1 MPDDVMCCA
10 ACIMRGARMTLRF
23 GDVGMYGDGD
33 WYRVDAWLAGQRL
46 MCGLLLG
53 MHDFCF
59 NASAAV
65 MGLELCIVGV
75 NDRMCEWSCGSK

>member
-33 WYRVDAWLAGQRL
+33 WYRVNAWLAGQRL
-46 MCGLLLG
+46 MCCCWECTT
-53 MHDFCF
+53 F
-59 NASAAV
+59 ASMLA
-65 MGLELCIVGV
+65 L
-75 NDRMCEWSCGSK
+75 R